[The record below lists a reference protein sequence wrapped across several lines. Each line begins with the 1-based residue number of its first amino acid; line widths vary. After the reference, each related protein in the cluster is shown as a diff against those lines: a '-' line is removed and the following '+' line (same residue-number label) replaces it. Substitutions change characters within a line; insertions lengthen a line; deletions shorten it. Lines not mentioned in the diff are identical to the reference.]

1 MGRRKPI
8 APDERME
15 KKNCPTYITSVKQ
28 EGDDA
33 GIVEAIVAVM
43 GNIDDGDDIIHPG
56 AFAMT
61 IAERGNKIRVLDS
74 HNWMSAENA
83 IGKVLDIREV
93 GREELPT
100 EILTQFPDAAG
111 GLWTRSQFLLDEP
124 TDKSAKIFRR
134 IKAGMISEWS
144 IGYDAFDTDVTME
157 GEGDDERPIRNIR
170 TVRLWEFSP
179 VVFAMNS
186 ATATTNVK
194 NQNGNTVDPDADT
207 TPVELVDE
215 TPDEIIEQIEQ
226 ELDTTSTDTTPELG
240 GVRLYDDSKELI
252 NKLESLIEIAQGFVK
267 QLQSEQVDGETP
279 EQVGSDNGTQA
290 SMPAEEDAETKRQRL
305 LARIKEEKIN
315 G

>member
-1 MGRRKPI
+1 MGRKKPV

-15 KKNCPTYITSVKQ
+15 TKDCPTFITSVKQ

-43 GNIDDGDDIIHPG
+43 GNIDEGDDIIHPG
-56 AFAMT
+56 AFTMT
-61 IAERGNKIRVLDS
+61 IAERGSKIRVLDS
-74 HNWMSAENA
+74 HNWFSAEDA

-100 EILTQFPDAAG
+100 ELLTQYPDVTG
-111 GLWTRSQFLLDEP
+111 GLQTRTQFLIDEP
-124 TDKSAKIFRR
+124 TDKSARIFRR

-179 VVFAMNS
+179 VIFAMNE
-186 ATATTNVK
+186 ATTTTGVK
-194 NQNGNTVDPDADT
+194 NQNGNDPDAETDQIKPIVEAAETPEEITDDIESELEDT
-207 TPVELVDE
+207 TPID
-215 TPDEIIEQIEQ
+215 I
-226 ELDTTSTDTTPELG
+226 TPEME
-240 GVRLYDDSKELI
+240 GVKMFEDSKELI
-252 NKLESLIEIAQGFVK
+252 QKLESLIEIAQGFVK
-267 QLQSEQVDGETP
+267 ELRVDDETS
-279 EQVGSDNGTQA
+279 EQVGSDDGTKA
-290 SMPAEEDAETKRQRL
+290 SMPAEEDAEIKRQRL